1 MAKNSSTYLWQGKD
15 YNGKIIEGQ
24 ESAQDADSL
33 RVALRQRN
41 IKLLHTDIA
50 PHRLQ
55 HAIKK
60 TTLGTLLA
68 TKHVSQQQLKSSDV
82 SHLLQQLT
90 LLLRAGVP
98 ILQCFDILNQGQNK
112 SAVKPLLSE
121 IKRDLEGGLSLSD
134 SLRNQGR
141 CFDPILCNMIAV
153 GEYSGS
159 LNKMLENIVHHRKK
173 IEALQRN
180 LQRALIY
187 PCTII
192 IISLLVILILF
203 ISVVP
208 QFEKLFHDFG
218 AELPSY
224 TQLLI
229 QISHG
234 IKDNGMIFI
243 SMSLILIFIT
253 RYSYRRHPVMQRYLD
268 RTALHIP
275 IFGKAYHCSLLAR
288 FNCTLSTLV
297 SAGIPLLDCLN
308 KMSSIMPNLIFKE
321 ACISIMNDVHAG
333 ASLSTSFRKFHYFPN
348 LMQDMIRT
356 GEESGNLSMILN
368 NLSEVYNEELEQ
380 WVAAMN
386 SLLEPLI
393 ISLLGLIVGSI
404 ILAMYLPIFKLS
416 SII

>member
-159 LNKMLENIVHHRKK
+159 LNKMLENIVYHRKK

-180 LQRALIY
+180 LKRALIY

-192 IISLLVILILF
+192 IISLLVILIL
-203 ISVVP
+203 
-208 QFEKLFHDFG
+208 L
-218 AELPSY
+218 
-224 TQLLI
+224 
-229 QISHG
+229 
-234 IKDNGMIFI
+234 
-243 SMSLILIFIT
+243 
-253 RYSYRRHPVMQRYLD
+253 
-268 RTALHIP
+268 
-275 IFGKAYHCSLLAR
+275 
-288 FNCTLSTLV
+288 
-297 SAGIPLLDCLN
+297 CLT
-308 KMSSIMPNLIFKE
+308 M
-321 ACISIMNDVHAG
+321 
-333 ASLSTSFRKFHYFPN
+333 
-348 LMQDMIRT
+348 
-356 GEESGNLSMILN
+356 
-368 NLSEVYNEELEQ
+368 
-380 WVAAMN
+380 
-386 SLLEPLI
+386 
-393 ISLLGLIVGSI
+393 
-404 ILAMYLPIFKLS
+404 
-416 SII
+416 